1 MQTWGQRLSLILVLA
16 IILKNLRKIHP
27 AVLEKL
33 IPENKSGKLSGR
45 FRKFGGG
52 AFGQSIILVSVIMVS
67 NLRKFHATVSHKR
80 IPVKYSGVLSGRFR
94 IFGGGV
100 FSKSIK

>member
-45 FRKFGGG
+45 FRTFGGG
-52 AFGQSIILVSVIMVS
+52 PFRKSIILPSVLIVQ
-67 NLRKFHATVSHKR
+67 NLGKFN
-80 IPVKYSGVLSGRFR
+80 PGVLEKLIPEKLR
-94 IFGGGV
+94 
-100 FSKSIK
+100 